1 VPANIG
7 NQTVSIIFFAPG
19 QSSIVNRRHKSIRM
33 LGIYSGGYV
42 SFTPGINNVNISPLV
57 CEVTDGTHQVRVQTT
72 STVNIAVTSVNLYV
86 VLRWNYTGSTS
97 DYMEILAVSTPAT
110 NDLIVGKCSFS
121 GSPPTLQGF
130 SYEERTTPNT
140 HDLFLK
146 VEPTGET
153 ELRVRIRAGRIQ
165 TTSAD
170 IDIVD
175 QKSDLFTLPSANS
188 KVYLVYIDSNGT
200 VQIDSS
206 GTEAVNPVP
215 PNYKGK
221 LVLAE
226 VTLSSTDTNITK
238 DKIKNVRGFISR
250 PIDVD
255 NSTIEFDFTTGKLKV
270 KGISGSQISSLFGSW
285 TDKDSLGNSLVKNN
299 VYKVT
304 SDGEISVYAFGA
316 HGGGGGVIKT
326 DSNNPPTTARTGD
339 GAGYCDYH
347 MGFTC
352 RVKKDN
358 YWKIETTGNFGT
370 SILNIYWLPVGSGQ
384 CVKQ

>member
-7 NQTVSIIFFAPG
+7 NQIVSIIYFAPG

-57 CEVTDGTHQVRVQTT
+57 CEITDGTHQVRVQTT

-86 VLRWNYTGSTS
+86 ILRWTYTGATS

-110 NDLIVGKCSFS
+110 NDVIIGKCSFS

-130 SYEERTTPNT
+130 GYGERSTPNT
-140 HDLFLK
+140 QDLFLK

-165 TTSAD
+165 TASAD

-188 KVYLVYIDSNGT
+188 KVYLVYIDMSTGAIA
-200 VQIDSS
+200 IDSS
-206 GTEAVNPVP
+206 GTEAANPVP

-238 DKIKNVRGFISR
+238 DKIKDVRGFISR

-255 NSTIEFDFTTGKLKV
+255 NSTIEFDSTTGKLKV

-285 TDKDSLGNSLVKNN
+285 MDKDSLGNSIECNSI
-299 VYKVT
+299 YKAT
-304 SDGEISVYAFGA
+304 SDGFVSVYTNQGT
-316 HGGGGGVIKT
+316 HRGVIVKT
-326 DSNNPPTTARTGD
+326 DSSNPPSIIRRNNLNSWYLAIADSFCIIRKN
-339 GAGYCDYH
+339 DY
-347 MGFTC
+347 
-352 RVKKDN
+352 V
-358 YWKIETTGNFGT
+358 KIELVGYAPISATV
-370 SILNIYWLPVGSGQ
+370 YWIPVGNDGKL
-384 CVKQ
+384 VKQ